1 MRYCNSAETLG
12 RCGDTAIRSREHC
25 DGTVSIC
32 RESICCMILFY
43 NNLAKPQYYINN
55 AAVHTYVLHGAID
68 NIGKEV
74 VG

>member
-1 MRYCNSAETLG
+1 MVQS
-12 RCGDTAIRSREHC
+12 
-25 DGTVSIC
+25 VFV
-32 RESICCMILFY
+32 ESICCMILFY
-43 NNLAKPQYYINN
+43 NNLAKPQYYTNN